1 MTNTGEVCSICGGDG
16 RISNSFGGGGATC
29 PSCHGSG
36 RRSAPTGFHDVTK
49 TKPSHHT
56 GAKRTNQPAVAKV
69 QWPNTPGGELLA
81 REVTDSSCPPDV
93 KARLIRETID
103 HEATHGLVTQTF
115 TKKIRKQIK

>member
-49 TKPSHHT
+49 TKPSHH
-56 GAKRTNQPAVAKV
+56 AQSQRNQKAEPKP
-69 QWPNTPGGELLA
+69 QWPTSVGGDLLA
-81 REVTDSSCPPDV
+81 REVTASSCSADV
-93 KARLIRETID
+93 KARLIRETMD
-103 HEATHGLVTQTF
+103 HEATHAECTQTF
-115 TKKIRKQIK
+115 IKKVRKQLKG